1 MDTIRHSLVL
11 WSWVYS
17 LMTIFLDLPSQNHE
31 YIPRCLFSQYYLLK
45 IMNIISHDYFLD
57 VAFSRSWTYSPKTSL
72 YCLVKIKNCI
82 PPWLYYQKLP
92 WRWTP
97 SVTPPTSSST
107 SGSLPGEPNIGRSL
121 YKVKNRPS
129 SSQVLEEGSQVYKNL
144 IPNAE
149 IALQQWYF
157 QEASIYFVIT
167 IIFLSTFFLY
177 YILMYLISREPQE
190 HWVARGVAALCQID
204 VSESD

>member
-107 SGSLPGEPNIGRSL
+107 SGSLPGEPIIGRSL
-121 YKVKNRPS
+121 YKVKKQTILFPS
-129 SSQVLEEGSQVYKNL
+129 LGRGFSGLQKSNPQCRDSSPTMIFPRSLNL
-144 IPNAE
+144 FCYNHN
-149 IALQQWYF
+149 F
-157 QEASIYFVIT
+157 SIY
-167 IIFLSTFFLY
+167 IFLILY
-177 YILMYLISREPQE
+177 
-190 HWVARGVAALCQID
+190 ID
-204 VSESD
+204 VFDF